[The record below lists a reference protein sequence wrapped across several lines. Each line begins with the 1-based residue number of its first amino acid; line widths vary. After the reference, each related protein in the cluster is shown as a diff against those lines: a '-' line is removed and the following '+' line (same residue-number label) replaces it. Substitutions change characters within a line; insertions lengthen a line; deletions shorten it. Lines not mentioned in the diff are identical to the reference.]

1 MTTRGYDMNDGNVKR
16 WLRASLAYETLN
28 EWGSP
33 VKMGFRFWT
42 NEPDG
47 PGYGPVVEIEFEH
60 PEREDYLRRIAL
72 RKRGH
77 STQITLNNKQLGRWR
92 LRECRMEATISGRAT
107 KTYE

>member
-1 MTTRGYDMNDGNVKR
+1 MNDGNVKR
-16 WLRASLAYETLN
+16 WLRASLAYKTLN
-28 EWGSP
+28 EGNRN
-33 VKMGFRFWT
+33 VKMEFRLWT
-42 NEPDG
+42 SEPDS
-47 PGYGPVVEIEFEH
+47 PGYGPGVEIEFDH

-77 STQITLNNKQLGRWR
+77 SAQIALTNKQLGRWR